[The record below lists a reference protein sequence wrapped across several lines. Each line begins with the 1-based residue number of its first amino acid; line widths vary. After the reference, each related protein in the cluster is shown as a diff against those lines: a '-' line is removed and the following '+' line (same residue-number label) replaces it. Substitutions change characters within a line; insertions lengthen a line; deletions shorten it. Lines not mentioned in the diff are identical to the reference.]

1 MGFSGLAIFALGLA
15 CIARSIMA
23 FTNPQAEYAL
33 NGLKHTVTSKDDPS
47 SAPIYMLGTWKA
59 SVGILL
65 LVHQMNGNSN
75 GVTTLLGLMSLY
87 KAGVAILLWEIGSNI
102 SKVAGNVA
110 TAVVLFIWAV
120 LKS

>member
-1 MGFSGLAIFALGLA
+1 MSFPELVIYALGLA

-33 NGLKHTVTSKDDPS
+33 NGLRHTTTSNDDPS
-47 SAPIYMLGTWKA
+47 SEPIYMLGTWEA
-59 SVGILL
+59 SVGSLL

-75 GVTTLLGLMSLY
+75 GVITLLGLMGLY
-87 KAGVAILLWEIGSNI
+87 KAGVAILLCKVGSAA
-102 SKVAGNVA
+102 SKVAGNLA
-110 TAVVLFIWAV
+110 TAVFLFIWAV